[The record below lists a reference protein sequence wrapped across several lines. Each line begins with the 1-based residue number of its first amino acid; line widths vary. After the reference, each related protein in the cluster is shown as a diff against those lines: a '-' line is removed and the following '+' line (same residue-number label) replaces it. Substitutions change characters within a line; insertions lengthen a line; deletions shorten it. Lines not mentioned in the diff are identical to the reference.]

1 MKQDFELT
9 VNLNKI
15 FESLIRNIILIILV
29 TVLCGGGA
37 FAYTSFFVEKEYSAS
52 VSIIVDNRSTMDES
66 EKEDAS
72 NKKTN
77 TDITASRMLA
87 QTYIAILKNKS
98 VLASVANRVNESS
111 EAIQNGVIG
120 PLSAAKLSSMLTMTP
135 VNDTEILQI
144 SAQTTNPQ
152 LCVDICYA
160 IVDEAKVV
168 LQRTMN
174 TLTVNSVEGDNILVP
189 SSPVA
194 PNVASNTA
202 IFAFLGFVISC
213 AVFAII
219 GSFDLRVKATDDI
232 SKIIGYPIIGEIP
245 SIKTDAP
252 QKPTKRKKMSFR

>member
-15 FESLIRNIILIILV
+15 FESLLRNVIPIILA
-29 TVLCGGGA
+29 TVICGGAA

-52 VSIIVDNRSTMDES
+52 VSIIVDNRSTMDET
-66 EKEDAS
+66 EEDAS

-87 QTYIAILKNKS
+87 QTYIAILENKS
-98 VLASVANRVNESS
+98 VLASVANRVNENS
-111 EAIQNGVIG
+111 ETIKNGVVSQ
-120 PLSAAKLSSMLTMTP
+120 LSAATLSSMLSMTP

-152 LCVDICYA
+152 LSVDICYA
-160 IVDEAKVV
+160 IVDEAKDV

-194 PNVASNTA
+194 PNIVSNTA
-202 IFAFLGFVISC
+202 IFALLGFLISC
-213 AVFAII
+213 AVVVTIS
-219 GSFDLRVKATDDI
+219 SFDLRIKATDDV

-245 SIKTDAP
+245 SIKTDTP
-252 QKPTKRKKMSFR
+252 KKPTKIKKVSLR